1 MLSITGET
9 IPGQVI
15 VQQPPPY
22 IGPPRPHDLRKTQS
36 YEDFGNESKSQAMF
50 YPRQCD
56 MYDNRSTYYLQ
67 QQQQQQQHQPVVYQT
82 YIDDPRNHQYEK
94 TQYFDQP
101 HIFPSYNENQNQR
114 IYVQQAIQ
122 AQNTR
127 NQQFFTLPNKKS
139 QREIEPP
146 RSVTPDIT
154 RGLSRGPVSSMY
166 MLGRQSQ
173 KPPPEQMG
181 YHRQP
186 ESDTYVDLRRRQMEL
201 EARSK
206 LFQQQQQQRN
216 PPVDVRNR

>member
-15 VQQPPPY
+15 IPQPPPY

-36 YEDFGNESKSQAMF
+36 YEDFGNDSKSQAMF

-56 MYDNRSTYYLQ
+56 MYDNRSNYYQ
-67 QQQQQQQHQPVVYQT
+67 QQQPSQMVYHQQT
-82 YIDDPRNHQYEK
+82 YIDDPRNYQIYEK
-94 TQYFDQP
+94 NPQYLDHQSHVF
-101 HIFPSYNENQNQR
+101 SNYNENQNQR
-114 IYVQQAIQ
+114 MYIQQVVD
-122 AQNTR
+122 AQNSR
-127 NQQFFTLPNKKS
+127 NQQFFTLPNRKS
-139 QREIEPP
+139 QKEIEPP

-154 RGLSRGPVSSMY
+154 RGLSRGPVSSMH
-166 MLGRQSQ
+166 MLARQSQ
-173 KPPPEQMG
+173 KPTPEQIG

-186 ESDTYVDLRRRQMEL
+186 ESDTYMDLRRRHMEL

-206 LFQQQQQQRN
+206 LFQQQQQHRN